1 MRRLQSEQFRS
12 LSLVFI
18 LILAPLTS
26 FIQENSSL
34 QEKSQLSYVNASL
47 DVNWNWWEIEHST
60 NDIASGISN
69 VVDENGNTHIV
80 YQIM

>member
-47 DVNWNWWEIEHST
+47 DI
-60 NDIASGISN
+60 GIGGKLN
-69 VVDENGNTHIV
+69 IRQMFQV
-80 YQIM
+80 YLTLLMRMLLTSCTKIM